1 MVIATGRGA
10 AMRLIKKYANRKL
23 YDTTAKRYIA
33 RRRVAELIKNGEA
46 VKIIDH
52 ATGDDIT
59 ASVVSRLLG
68 EENGPTE
75 VGVPTSVLV
84 QLLRKG
90 GDTLTDYAKKYT
102 SLWQGAMTMAED
114 EVDRLVNRLVK
125 NKEVSRSEA
134 GRLKKDLSNYGDH
147 LKTWIGDKIDHRVDE
162 ILNRMNLATK
172 DQVKHLTDQLETLN
186 RKIARLEKVNSDKK
200 SGKRRG
206 A

>member
-1 MVIATGRGA
+1 
-10 AMRLIKKYANRKL
+10 MRLIKKYANRKL

-33 RRRVAELIKNGEA
+33 QRRVAELIKKGEA

-52 ATGDDIT
+52 TTGDDIT

-75 VGVPTSVLV
+75 DGVPTSVLV

-125 NKEVSRSEA
+125 NREISLSEA

-147 LKTWIGDKIDHRVDE
+147 LKTWISEKVDHRVNE
-162 ILNRMNLATK
+162 ILNRMNLATQ
-172 DQVKHLTDQLETLN
+172 DQMKHLTIQLETLN
-186 RKIARLEKVNSDKK
+186 RKIARLEKVISDKK
-200 SGKRRG
+200 
-206 A
+206 